1 MVYIQTFTEYVKDP
15 LYSNTAQVRYE
26 CQSEVDPG
34 SDCRNNLN
42 KLINISFLVVDGVGV
57 RSGIKGAE
65 I

>member
-1 MVYIQTFTEYVKDP
+1 MLKDP
-15 LYSNTAQVRYE
+15 LYSNTVQVGYE

-34 SDCRNNLN
+34 SDSRNNLIR
-42 KLINISFLVVDGVGV
+42 LIKNISFLVVEGMGV